1 MNGNGNGNEIE
12 VEDEKEEEEIEND
25 KEKADQN
32 CLKALIERDSNEK
45 CLIHW
50 NIIII
55 LSFFTSLYSDTK
67 YKKERNYLFKKT
79 KERKISLQ

>member
-1 MNGNGNGNEIE
+1 MNGNEIGNGNEIE
-12 VEDEKEEEEIEND
+12 VEKEIEKEEIE

-32 CLKALIERDSNEK
+32 CLNTLIERDSNER

-55 LSFFTSLYSDTK
+55 LS
-67 YKKERNYLFKKT
+67 
-79 KERKISLQ
+79 

>member
-1 MNGNGNGNEIE
+1 MNGNGIGNGNGNEIE
-12 VEDEKEEEEIEND
+12 VEIEKEEEEIENE

-32 CLKALIERDSNEK
+32 CLNTLIERDSNER

-55 LSFFTSLYSDTK
+55 LS
-67 YKKERNYLFKKT
+67 
-79 KERKISLQ
+79 

>member
-1 MNGNGNGNEIE
+1 MNGNEIGNGNGNGNGNEIE
-12 VEDEKEEEEIEND
+12 IEIEKEEEEIENE

-32 CLKALIERDSNEK
+32 CLKALIERDSNER

-55 LSFFTSLYSDTK
+55 LS
-67 YKKERNYLFKKT
+67 
-79 KERKISLQ
+79 